1 MLRTYRQKIRDRKG
15 KWLVTGIVCTI
26 IAVVAVVL
34 IFAVTKNRKMSVG
47 TDIACN
53 DISEFVYTHASTAF
67 PPQWQRYRFYAEN
80 DKLYFYCEKREGNH
94 LPLTETDITESGSA
108 ELSQQQTDQL
118 YGYLQAGTVTKRSDS
133 TESGSSGP
141 WMYLYWKGDKD
152 IYQQFSFDSGGTQT
166 AFEQFCQQLAL
177 QCADQ

>member
-1 MLRTYRQKIRDRKG
+1 MPKLAQIIRSKLQNKFVIFIG
-15 KWLVTGIVCTI
+15 TFI

-94 LPLTETDITESGSA
+94 LPLTETDITESGST
-108 ELSQQQTDQL
+108 ELSPSQTDQL

-141 WMYLYWKGDKD
+141 WMYLDWKGDKD
-152 IYQQFSFDSGGTQT
+152 IYQQFSFDSCGTQT
-166 AFEQFCQQLAL
+166 DFEQFCQQLAL